1 MEDLNDND
9 NKGNTSI
16 LIVDP
21 TDGLSGDM
29 LLGCLFSL
37 GVDPNEVEK
46 ELSRLPGL
54 EPFSIVF
61 SQVERKGIRAA
72 QVIVDTEA
80 EPKARNFTSIIK
92 MIDQSPLNDKVKK
105 LSKSIF
111 KTLAEA
117 EAKVHGM
124 ELEKVHFH
132 EVGCVDSI
140 VDLVGVVLALSKLG
154 YPGLYHRPF
163 YLGRGKI
170 SIAHGE
176 LAVPAPATMELL
188 KGRKVIMGES
198 KGEVVTP
205 TGAVL
210 MRELARELPPGMAF
224 VPSRVVYSAGT
235 RDLEEGGGIL
245 RIIRAV
251 IPDLTR
257 EVAVIR
263 TTIDDM
269 NPEFYH
275 YLRDRLFHAGVHEV
289 YYSQIIMK
297 KSRPGV
303 EVNVLCGEDNVQEV
317 VDIIFG
323 ETSTLG
329 VRVGY
334 EIRQELRRWNESVKT
349 EYGEVEVKYARLP
362 GDGIKVSPEYES
374 CRRVAESGGV
384 SLQSVYRSA
393 WLAAMK
399 EIEPKD

>member
-1 MEDLNDND
+1 MGELNNNMES
-9 NKGNTSI
+9 TSI
-16 LIVDP
+16 LVVDP

-37 GVDPNEVEK
+37 GVEPGAVEK
-46 ELSRLPGL
+46 ELSNLPGL
-54 EPFSIVF
+54 EPFGIVF
-61 SQVERKGIRAA
+61 RQVECKGIRAA
-72 QVIVDTEA
+72 QVVVETKA
-80 EPKARNFTSIIK
+80 ELKARNFTSIID
-92 MIDQSPLNDKVKK
+92 MIDRSPLNEKVKK

-117 EAKVHGM
+117 EGKVHGI
-124 ELEKVHFH
+124 ELNKVHFH

-140 VDLVGVVLALSKLG
+140 VDIVGVVLALSKLG
-154 YPGLYHRPF
+154 YPDVYHRPF
-163 YLGRGKI
+163 HLGSGKI

-188 KGRKVIMGES
+188 KGKKVIMGES
-198 KGEVVTP
+198 RGEIVTP

-224 VPSRVVYSAGT
+224 MPSRIVYSAGT
-235 RDLEEGGGIL
+235 RDPEHGGGIL
-245 RIIRAV
+245 RVISAM
-251 IPDLTR
+251 IPDLAR

-275 YLRDRLFHAGVHEV
+275 YLRDRLFDTGVHEV
-289 YYSQIIMK
+289 YYSQVIMK

-303 EVNVLCGEDNVQEV
+303 EVNVLCGVDNVQEIV
-317 VDIIFG
+317 NVILK

-329 VRVGY
+329 VRVSY

-349 EYGEVEVKYARLP
+349 EYGEVEVKYAMLP
-362 GDGIKVSPEYES
+362 GDGVKVSPEYES
-374 CRRVAESGGV
+374 CRRLAESGEV
-384 SLQSVYRSA
+384 SLQTVYRAA

-399 EIEPKD
+399 EIETRD